1 MVFLN
6 SQVSWLAAGVV
17 AVSGY
22 ALAPMAAQGADTP
35 LTGTLSA
42 GLLSNTAPAITPF
55 TATLSGVNQNKL
67 TAVGSWSVTDATGSN
82 AGYSVTVAAS
92 APAVSVADGPDA
104 GIEPD
109 VVHEGTGGTLTLT
122 PKAMTAAAGN
132 PAGTG
137 PVAQAAQLLGTTGV
151 TIQDAPA
158 GTGQGQWDS
167 AADNGT
173 TENSLAVVIPGDAS
187 AGDYSSTLT
196 YTTAPPVA

>member
-1 MVFLN
+1 MSFLN
-6 SQVSWLAAGVV
+6 SPVSWLAAGVV
-17 AVSGY
+17 AVWGC
-22 ALAPMAAQGADTP
+22 ALAPMAAQAADTP

-55 TATLSGVNQNKL
+55 TATLSGVNQTKL

-92 APAVSVADGPDA
+92 APVVTVPDGPDA
-104 GIEPD
+104 GTEPD
-109 VVHEGTGGTLTLT
+109 VVYQGTGGTLTLT
-122 PKAMTAAAGN
+122 PKTTTAAAGN

-137 PVAQAAQLLGTTGV
+137 PVAQAAQLLGTTGA
-151 TIQDAPA
+151 TIQAAPA
-158 GTGQGQWDS
+158 GTGQGQWNS
-167 AADNGT
+167 APDNGT

>member
-1 MVFLN
+1 M
-6 SQVSWLAAGVV
+6 V
-17 AVSGY
+17 AVSGC
-22 ALAPMAAQGADTP
+22 ALAPMAAQAADTP

-55 TATLSGVNQNKL
+55 TATLSGVNQTKL

-92 APAVSVADGPDA
+92 APVVTAPGGDVAY
-104 GIEPD
+104 
-109 VVHEGTGGTLTLT
+109 EGTGGTLTLT
-122 PKAMTAAAGN
+122 PKTTTAAAGN
-132 PAGTG
+132 PADTG
-137 PVAQAAQLLGTTGV
+137 PVAQAAQLLGTTGA

-196 YTTAPPVA
+196 YTTAAPVA

>member
-1 MVFLN
+1 
-6 SQVSWLAAGVV
+6 
-17 AVSGY
+17 
-22 ALAPMAAQGADTP
+22 MAAQAADTP

-55 TATLSGVNQNKL
+55 TATLSGVNQTEL
-67 TAVGSWSVTDATGSN
+67 TAVGSWSVADATGSN

-92 APAVSVADGPDA
+92 APVVTVADGPDA
-104 GIEPD
+104 GTARD
-109 VVHEGTGGTLTLT
+109 VVYEGTGGNLTLT
-122 PKAMTAAAGN
+122 PKTTTAAAGN

-137 PVAQAAQLLGTTGV
+137 PVAQVAQLLGTTGA

-196 YTTAPPVA
+196 YTTAAPVA

>member
-1 MVFLN
+1 MSFLN
-6 SQVSWLAAGVV
+6 SRVSWLAASVV
-17 AVSGY
+17 AVAGY

-42 GLLSNTAPAITPF
+42 GLLSDTAPAITPF
-55 TATLSGVNQNKL
+55 TATLSGVNQTKL

-92 APAVSVADGPDA
+92 APVVTVADGPD
-104 GIEPD
+104 GGTERD
-109 VVHEGTGGTLTLT
+109 VAYEGTGGTITLT
-122 PKAMTAAAGN
+122 PKTTTAAAGN
-132 PAGTG
+132 PADTG
-137 PVAQAAQLLGTTGV
+137 PVAQAAQLLGTTAA

-158 GTGQGQWDS
+158 GTGQGQWNS
-167 AADNGT
+167 ATDNGT

-196 YTTAPPVA
+196 YTTAAPVA

>member
-1 MVFLN
+1 MSFLN
-6 SQVSWLAAGVV
+6 SPVSWLAAGVV
-17 AVSGY
+17 AVWGC
-22 ALAPMAAQGADTP
+22 ALAPMAAHGADTP

-55 TATLSGVNQNKL
+55 TATLSGVSQTKL
-67 TAVGSWSVTDATGSN
+67 TAVGSWSVTDATGTN

-92 APAVSVADGPDA
+92 APAVTVADGPDA
-104 GIEPD
+104 GTEPD
-109 VVHEGTGGTLTLT
+109 VVYEGTGGTLTLT
-122 PKAMTAAAGN
+122 PKTTTAAAGN

-137 PVAQAAQLLGTTGV
+137 PVAQAAQLLGTTGA
-151 TIQDAPA
+151 TIQAAPA
-158 GTGQGQWDS
+158 GTGQGQWNS

-196 YTTAPPVA
+196 YTTAAPAA

>member
-1 MVFLN
+1 MSFLN
-6 SQVSWLAAGVV
+6 SRASWLAAGVV
-17 AVSGY
+17 AVSGF
-22 ALAPMAAQGADTP
+22 ALAPMAAQGAETP

-42 GLLSNTAPAITPF
+42 GLLSNDAPAITPF
-55 TATLSGVNQNKL
+55 TATLSGVNQIKM

-92 APAVSVADGPDA
+92 APVVTVADGPDA

-109 VVHEGTGGTLTLT
+109 VAYQGTGGTLTLT
-122 PKAMTAAAGN
+122 PKTTTRAAGN

-137 PVAQAAQLLGTTGV
+137 PVAQQAQLLGIEAV
-151 TIQDAPA
+151 TIQNAPA

-167 AADNGT
+167 AADAPSQD
-173 TENSLAVVIPGDAS
+173 SLAVVIPGDAS

-196 YTTAPPVA
+196 YTTAAPVA

>member
-1 MVFLN
+1 MSFLN
-6 SQVSWLAAGVV
+6 SRVSWLAAGVV
-17 AVSGY
+17 AVSGC

-55 TATLSGVNQNKL
+55 TATLSGVNQTKL

-92 APAVSVADGPDA
+92 APAVTVADGPDA
-104 GIEPD
+104 GTERD
-109 VVHEGTGGTLTLT
+109 VAYEGTGGTLTLT
-122 PKAMTAAAGN
+122 PKTTTAAAGN
-132 PAGTG
+132 PADTG
-137 PVAQAAQLLGTTGV
+137 PVAQGAQLLGTTGA

-167 AADNGT
+167 AADAPSQD
-173 TENSLAVVIPGDAS
+173 SLAVVIPGDAS

-196 YTTAPPVA
+196 YTTAAPVA

>member
-1 MVFLN
+1 MSFLN
-6 SQVSWLAAGVV
+6 SRVSWLAAGAV
-17 AVSGY
+17 AISGC
-22 ALAPMAAQGADTP
+22 ALAPMAALGADTP

-55 TATLSGVNQNKL
+55 TATLSGVNQTKL

-92 APAVSVADGPDA
+92 APTVTVADGPDA
-104 GIEPD
+104 GTERD
-109 VVHEGTGGTLTLT
+109 VAYEGTGGTLTLT
-122 PKAMTAAAGN
+122 PKTTTAAAGN
-132 PAGTG
+132 PADTG
-137 PVAQAAQLLGTTGV
+137 PVAQAAQLLGTTGA

-196 YTTAPPVA
+196 YTTAAPVA

>member
-1 MVFLN
+1 MSFLN
-6 SQVSWLAAGVV
+6 SRVSWLAASVV
-17 AVSGY
+17 AVSGC
-22 ALAPMAAQGADTP
+22 ALAPMAAQAADTP

-55 TATLSGVNQNKL
+55 TATLSGVNQTKL

-92 APAVSVADGPDA
+92 APAVTVADGPDA
-104 GIEPD
+104 GTERD
-109 VVHEGTGGTLTLT
+109 VVYEGTGGTLTLT
-122 PKAMTAAAGN
+122 PKTTTAAAGN
-132 PAGTG
+132 PADTG

-158 GTGQGQWDS
+158 GTGQGQWNS

-196 YTTAPPVA
+196 YTTAAPVA